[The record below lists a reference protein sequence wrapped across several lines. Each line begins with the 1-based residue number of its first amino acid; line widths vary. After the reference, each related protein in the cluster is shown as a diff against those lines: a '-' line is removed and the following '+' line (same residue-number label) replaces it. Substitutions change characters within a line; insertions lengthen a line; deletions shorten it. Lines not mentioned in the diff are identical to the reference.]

1 MGALDDMRQKKTTTT
16 IPAKAHNESQPGS
29 SRLPHQSARLPPL
42 AHGLGR
48 AGTAI
53 EKAVSRPYAI
63 ASMKIALAQFNPTIG
78 DFEGNGR
85 RILELARE
93 AKSGGAEL
101 AVFSELCICG
111 YPPQDLIERPFF
123 LERNL
128 KELELLG
135 ESVALPALVGFVGK
149 AQDDTGK
156 RVANCAAVIGDGR
169 VLFEQRKMLLP
180 TYDVFDESR
189 YFQPAH
195 TQYVFR
201 LKAANLGITVCE
213 DVWNDKSFWKQR
225 LYERDPVSELVG
237 KGSEIILNISSSPY
251 TLDKREL
258 RHDMLRATAIQH
270 NVPVVY
276 VNQVGGNDSL
286 IFDGSSFAFMPDG
299 RVAALAKSFEEDLVF
314 FDSET
319 GEGDV
324 RRQPKDEL
332 EAAYLALVL
341 GTRDY
346 VHKCGFC
353 KAVVGLSGGIDSAL
367 VVTIAVE
374 ALGRENVLGVSMPGP
389 YSSEGSRRDARRL
402 AENLGIELLVL
413 PIGEA
418 FQSYRHILAKPFAGR
433 TEDVTEENI
442 QARIRGNLLM
452 ALSNKFNSL
461 VLSTGNKSEMA
472 VGYCTLYGDMA
483 GGLAVIS
490 DVPKTMVYAL
500 AEVVNCGKE
509 VIPREIISKAPSAE
523 LRANQKDQDTLPSY
537 DVLDRVLKAYVEDL
551 RSPQEIADETG
562 YSLDLVRAIA
572 RLVDGAE
579 FKRKQAPPG
588 LKVTSKAFSV
598 GRRFPIAQKPT
609 V

>member
-1 MGALDDMRQKKTTTT
+1 MRKSVRTWMRRASNH
-16 IPAKAHNESQPGS
+16 IPTRVMLQMCESEHY
-29 SRLPHQSARLPPL
+29 PHPRSIENPLSPPYP
-42 AHGLGR
+42 
-48 AGTAI
+48 
-53 EKAVSRPYAI
+53 V

-78 DFEGNGR
+78 DFEGNAS

-111 YPPQDLIERPFF
+111 YPPQDLIERPSF
-123 LERNL
+123 LDRNL
-128 KELELLG
+128 KQLALLAK
-135 ESVALPALVGFVGK
+135 SVPLASLVGYVGK

-169 VLFEQRKMLLP
+169 ILFEQRKMLLP

-195 TQYVFR
+195 TQYVFP
-201 LKAANLGITVCE
+201 LNAAKLGITVCE

-237 KGSEIILNISSSPY
+237 KGSEIILNLSSSPY
-251 TLDKREL
+251 TLDKRGL
-258 RHDMLRATAIQH
+258 RHDMLRATAIEH
-270 NVPVVY
+270 KVPVVY

-299 RVAALAKSFEEDLVF
+299 RVAALAKSFDEDLVF
-314 FDSET
+314 FDSAT
-319 GEGDV
+319 GKGDI
-324 RRQPKDEL
+324 RCQPKDEL
-332 EAAYLALVL
+332 EAVYRALVI

-346 VHKCGFC
+346 VRKCGFR

-367 VVTIAVE
+367 VVVIAVE
-374 ALGRENVLGVSMPGP
+374 ALGRENVLGVSMSGP
-389 YSSEGSRRDARRL
+389 YSSQGSRDDARRL
-402 AENLGIELLVL
+402 ADNLGIELLVL
-413 PIGEA
+413 PISET
-418 FQSYRHILAKPFAGR
+418 FESYRKTLSPVFADR
-433 TEDVTEENI
+433 PQDITEENI

-452 ALSNKFNSL
+452 ALSNKFNLL

-472 VGYCTLYGDMA
+472 VGYSTLYGDMA

-500 AEVVNCGKE
+500 AELVNCGRE

-523 LRANQKDQDTLPSY
+523 LRANQTDQDTLPPY

-551 RSPQEIADETG
+551 RDPQEIAEDMG
-562 YSLDLVRAIA
+562 YSLDLVRSIA

-598 GRRFPIAQKPT
+598 GRRFPIAQKLNT
-609 V
+609 